1 MKLIFTLSF
10 IFLNFSFAFSQS
22 MNAGQKNN
30 FREALKLYREDP
42 YLYTGTV
49 YAIFQ
54 VPVGSYT
61 DKVQNRGWGIGVEN
75 RISFLKWKSPWKPIY
90 NISTTINRWSQNGSS
105 ATDIILSG
113 QAGLNYTSP
122 ALGESIR
129 AYVQGLLGIGAAG
142 SYLVQNRGYT
152 DEINHQGLGKMGSVG
167 TGIYINRF
175 NLGLAYNFFNV
186 TLKNDTQVNKN
197 MNSIHIRAGVRL

>member
-10 IFLNFSFAFSQS
+10 ILLNFSFAFSQS
-22 MNAGQKNN
+22 LNAGQKNN

-54 VPVGSYT
+54 VPVGSYR

-75 RISFLKWKSPWKPIY
+75 RINFIKWKSAWKPIY
-90 NISTTINRWSQNGSS
+90 QVNTTINRWTRNGSS
-105 ATDIILSG
+105 ATDIVLTG
-113 QAGLNYTSP
+113 QVGLHYTFP
-122 ALGESIR
+122 TFGESIKP
-129 AYVQGLLGIGAAG
+129 YVQGLLGIGAAG
-142 SYLVQNRGYT
+142 SYLVLNRGYT
-152 DEINHQGLGKMGSVG
+152 DDINHQGLGKIGSIG
-167 TGIYINRF
+167 TGIYIKRI

-186 TLKNDTQVNKN
+186 TLKNDNTINKN
-197 MNSIHIRAGVRL
+197 MNALHMRVGARL